1 MVGWWCWGLAF
12 RVEVAPRRGLCVAG
26 QHHGGPCVPCW
37 DDITVGLAC
46 GKSVSWADLAHSDRV
61 AVVVDLHVAK
71 MEAATGLCGVK
82 QRQWQG
88 IVRLEG

>member
-1 MVGWWCWGLAF
+1 MAGLVHRGLA
-12 RVEVAPRRGLCVAG
+12 LWW
-26 QHHGGPCVPCW
+26 PCMPCW
-37 DDITVGLAC
+37 DSIMAGLAC
-46 GKSVSWADLAHSDRV
+46 GELVLWVDLAHSDRV

-71 MEAATGLCGVK
+71 MEAAIGLCGVK